1 MTQELAHELMY
12 VGGEWRASSSGE
24 THTLY
29 NPATGE
35 KLASVPYASKDDADL
50 AIETAK
56 SVLTDETWK
65 GMDPSRRGSLLR
77 KLAKLTYDHAKELAL
92 IESQNNGKTMRDAMG
107 DVRFAAQTL
116 DYYAGWC
123 DKIEGRTIPV
133 PGARLDYTLRQP
145 LGATLHII
153 PWNFPLQLAIRSIAP
168 ALAAG
173 CSVIAKPASLTPLSL
188 LRWARLAEEAG
199 IPKGVLQVI
208 TGSGSKIG
216 DYLVRSPNI
225 DGISVTGSVETGAA
239 VMKAAADNITPVT
252 LELGGKGANIVL
264 PDANLKRAAKG
275 ICFGIFWNAGQMC
288 WAGARLIAHEE
299 IATELVDLVKDE
311 VAKWKIGPGT
321 EEGVR
326 IGSLVS
332 QDQREIV
339 LDYVRKGID
348 SGAKLVVGGGPPKDE
363 SLKNGAFLEPTILA
377 EVDPNNVV
385 AKEEI
390 FGPVLSVIPFSDLD
404 EAIRIANDTDFGLLN
419 GIWTSNLRNAH
430 FLAKELESGMVSI
443 NEYPV
448 TFPQTPFIGW
458 KKSGIGAEQG
468 EMALQFYSRTKN
480 VNVNFSF

>member
-1 MTQELAHELMY
+1 MTQEPVNEMMY
-12 VGGEWRASSSGE
+12 IGGEWRPSSSGE

-35 KLASVPYASKDDADL
+35 KLASVPYASKEDADV
-50 AIETAK
+50 AIQTAK
-56 SVLTDETWK
+56 SVLDDEKWK
-65 GMDPSRRGSLLR
+65 RMDPSRRGLLLR
-77 KLAKLTYDHAKELAL
+77 TLAKLTYDHAKELAL
-92 IESQNNGKTMRDAMG
+92 IESQNNGKTFRDAMG
-107 DVRFAAQTL
+107 DVRFAAATL

-133 PGARLDYTLRQP
+133 AGDRLDYTLRQP

-188 LRWARLAEEAG
+188 LRWAKFAEEAG
-199 IPKGVLQVI
+199 VPKGVLQVI

-216 DYLVRSPNI
+216 DYLVRSPEV
-225 DGISVTGSVETGAA
+225 DGISVTGSVETGAS

-252 LELGGKGANIVL
+252 LELGGKGANVVL

-299 IATELVDLVKDE
+299 IASELTDLVKEE
-311 VAKWKIGPGT
+311 VSKWKIGVGT

-332 QDQREIV
+332 QEQREIV
-339 LDYVRKGID
+339 LSYVRKGLD
-348 SGAKLVVGGGPPKDE
+348 SGAKLVMGGEPPKAE
-363 SLKNGAFLEPTILA
+363 PLQRGAFLEPTHPYQRRLC
-377 EVDPNNVV
+377 VRV
-385 AKEEI
+385 
-390 FGPVLSVIPFSDLD
+390 
-404 EAIRIANDTDFGLLN
+404 
-419 GIWTSNLRNAH
+419 
-430 FLAKELESGMVSI
+430 
-443 NEYPV
+443 
-448 TFPQTPFIGW
+448 
-458 KKSGIGAEQG
+458 
-468 EMALQFYSRTKN
+468 
-480 VNVNFSF
+480 